1 MNYSEIVRNELNKY
15 HKNEIIFA
23 SKLYKEKLYN
33 KNVTETSFYKIL
45 ERMYKNKEIE
55 KLSKGIY
62 YFPRI
67 TKFGVVPISDE
78 EIISIFTKNNEG
90 MIVGYNLYNKLNLT
104 TQISKKIIIY
114 SSNVDNDIKNI
125 RNIEIKNV
133 NIKYSKEY
141 IKIIEMLEVL
151 QNFYK
156 IEDLNY
162 NAFYNYVKKF
172 STTYNEKFTDIVL
185 ENINYKKSTISFLK
199 NILNYFEVEN
209 NLNQYLSSLSNY
221 KHILMEEIYELTRTQ
236 ERF

>member
-1 MNYSEIVRNELNKY
+1 
-15 HKNEIIFA
+15 
-23 SKLYKEKLYN
+23 
-33 KNVTETSFYKIL
+33 
-45 ERMYKNKEIE
+45 
-55 KLSKGIY
+55 
-62 YFPRI
+62 
-67 TKFGVVPISDE
+67 
-78 EIISIFTKNNEG
+78 

-172 STTYNEKFTDIVL
+172 SNTYNEKFTDIVL
-185 ENINYKKSTISFLK
+185 ENMNYKKSTISFLK